1 MALFANE
8 HRFKPAYL
16 LAISCYLLPVHAS
29 NDDTSGWAPHR
40 PFQWFSARVKSWIL
54 TRSRQLNKAP
64 GPPTLQFFLNLPQF
78 RKDPLGGFFHAALT
92 YGDVVRYRGVW
103 ISHQL
108 SHPDHI
114 QHVLQSNFANYRKGR
129 GYKIL
134 RLSLGEGLLTSEGA
148 LWQRQRKMTQPS
160 FQGQQVASFV
170 RTMAANATAMLRRW
184 EGNAAQSAALDMVPE
199 FMRLTLNIAAEVLFT
214 TNLEAD
220 AESIRRTLDIGR
232 DYSVDRAWSIFPPPL
247 SLPTR
252 RNREYRAALANIHG
266 IIDRIIA
273 GRRSEPAPA
282 PDLLTML
289 MEARDEGGAAMSDKQ
304 LRDEVITLL
313 TAGHE
318 TTTLVLAWTCFLIAT
333 RPDVVERMTAEAA
346 FLNGRSPAY
355 EDLMKLRYARMV
367 VEESMRLYPPVWTL
381 ARTAVG
387 EDEIGGYRI
396 PAGSEILIFPYITQR
411 HPRWWTDADV
421 FRPERFAAE
430 NSAARPRY
438 AYLPF
443 GAGPRTCIGLNFAM
457 TEILV
462 VLTLLLQR
470 FRFNL
475 AIDPAAVH
483 AEPSVT
489 LQPRP
494 GVPVRLERLAR

>member
-1 MALFANE
+1 MVPPS
-8 HRFKPAYL
+8 RK
-16 LAISCYLLPVHAS
+16 
-29 NDDTSGWAPHR
+29 SG
-40 PFQWFSARVKSWIL
+40 
-54 TRSRQLNKAP
+54 KAP
-64 GPPTLQFFLNLPQF
+64 GPPTLRFLLNLPKF
-78 RKDPLGGFFHAALT
+78 RKDALGGFFQSALEF
-92 YGDVVRYRGVW
+92 GDIVRYGSLFV
-103 ISHQL
+103 SHQL

-114 QHVLQSNFANYRKGR
+114 QQVLQANVSNYRKGR
-129 GYKIL
+129 GYNIL
-134 RLSLGEGLLTSEGA
+134 KLSLGEGLLTSEGA

-160 FQGQQVASFV
+160 FQGQQVASFIG
-170 RTMAANATAMLRRW
+170 TIAENALAMLGRW
-184 EGNAAQSAALDMVPE
+184 ESHAAQSEAFDVVPD
-199 FMRLTLNIAAEVLFT
+199 FMRLTLNIASQVLFT

-247 SLPTR
+247 SLPTP
-252 RNREYRAALANIHG
+252 RNRKYRAALANIHR
-266 IIDRIIA
+266 IIDRIVA
-273 GRRSEPAPA
+273 ERRRAPA
-282 PDLLTML
+282 RIVDLLTML
-289 MEARDEGGAAMSDKQ
+289 MEARDESGAPMSDKQ

-318 TTTLVLAWTCFLIAT
+318 TTTLVLAWTCFLIGT
-333 RPDVVERMTAEAA
+333 RPEAMERMATEAA
-346 FLNGRSPAY
+346 FLNGRAPTY
-355 EDLMKLRYARMV
+355 EDLMKLRYSRMV

-381 ARTAVG
+381 ARTAVN

-396 PAGSEILIFPYITQR
+396 PARSEILIFPYITQR
-411 HPRWWTDADV
+411 HPKWWQEPEV
-421 FRPERFAAE
+421 FRPERFAPE

-462 VLTLLLQR
+462 VLALMLQR
-470 FRFNL
+470 FCLRL

-494 GVPVRLERLAR
+494 GVPVRLEKV

>member
-1 MALFANE
+1 VLN
-8 HRFKPAYL
+8 
-16 LAISCYLLPVHAS
+16 
-29 NDDTSGWAPHR
+29 
-40 PFQWFSARVKSWIL
+40 
-54 TRSRQLNKAP
+54 RSRQLRKAP
-64 GPPTLQFFLNLPQF
+64 GPAPLQFFLDLPKF
-78 RKDPLGGFFHAALT
+78 RKDALGGFFRAALT

-103 ISHQL
+103 ITHQL

-114 QHVLQSNFANYRKGR
+114 QQVLQGNFANYRKGR

-134 RLSLGEGLLTSEGA
+134 KLSLGEGLLTSEGA

-170 RTMAANATAMLRRW
+170 GTMAENTLPMLRRW
-184 EGNAAQSAALDMVPE
+184 ETNAQQNTAFDIVPD
-199 FMRLTLNIAAEVLFT
+199 FMRLTLNIAAQVLFT

-247 SLPTR
+247 SIPTR
-252 RNREYRAALANIHG
+252 RNREYRSALANIHG

-273 GRRSEPAPA
+273 ARRREPTPIS
-282 PDLLTML
+282 DLLTML
-289 MEARDEGGAAMSDKQ
+289 MDARDESGAAMSDKQ

-318 TTTLVLAWTCFLIAT
+318 TTTLVLAWTCFLIGM
-333 RPDVVERMTAEAA
+333 RPEVVERMSSEAA
-346 FLNGRSPAY
+346 FLNGRTPVY
-355 EDLMKLRYARMV
+355 EDLMKLRYSRMV

-381 ARTAVG
+381 ARTAVN

-411 HPRWWTDADV
+411 HPRWWQDPDT
-421 FRPERFAAE
+421 FRPERFAPE

-462 VLTLLLQR
+462 ALTLILQR
-470 FRFNL
+470 FRIKL
-475 AIDPAAVH
+475 AIDPATVRAD
-483 AEPSVT
+483 PSVT

-494 GVPVRLERLAR
+494 GVPVRLEKT

>member
-1 MALFANE
+1 MPE
-8 HRFKPAYL
+8 
-16 LAISCYLLPVHAS
+16 
-29 NDDTSGWAPHR
+29 PHL
-40 PFQWFSARVKSWIL
+40 RVKSCVVIHPGKL
-54 TRSRQLNKAP
+54 SKAP
-64 GPPTLQFFLNLPQF
+64 GPRTLKFLLNLPRF
-78 RKDPLGGFFHAALT
+78 RRDPLGGFFQAALT
-92 YGDVVRYRGVW
+92 YGDVVRYRGIW
-103 ISHQL
+103 ESHQL

-114 QHVLQSNFANYRKGR
+114 QQVLQANVANYRKGR
-129 GYKIL
+129 GYNIL
-134 RLSLGEGLLTSEGA
+134 KLSLGEGLLTSEGA

-170 RTMAANATAMLRRW
+170 STMAENALAMLRRW
-184 EGNAAQSAALDMVPE
+184 EGQAAGKETLDVVPD
-199 FMRLTLNIAAEVLFT
+199 FMRLTLNIAAQVLFT

-220 AESIRRTLDIGR
+220 AESIRHTLDIGR
-232 DYSVDRAWSIFPPPL
+232 DYSVQRAWSLFPPPL

-252 RNREYRAALANIHG
+252 RNREYRGALANIHG

-273 GRRSEPAPA
+273 ARRRAPISI

-289 MEARDEGGAAMSDKQ
+289 MDARDETGAPMSDKQ

-318 TTTLVLAWTCFLIAT
+318 TTTLALAWTCFLIGT
-333 RPDVVERMTAEAA
+333 RPEVMERMAAEAA
-346 FLNGRSPAY
+346 FLNARTPAY
-355 EDLMKLRYARMV
+355 EDLMKLRYSRMV

-381 ARTAVG
+381 ARTAVKQ
-387 EDEIGGYRI
+387 DEIGGYRI
-396 PAGSEILIFPYITQR
+396 RGGSEILIFPYITQR
-411 HPRWWTDADV
+411 HPKWWTEADI
-421 FRPERFAAE
+421 FRPERFAPE

-457 TEILV
+457 TEILL
-462 VLTLLLQR
+462 VLTMVLQR
-470 FRFNL
+470 FRVKL
-475 AIDPAAVH
+475 AVDPATIH

-494 GVPVRLERLAR
+494 GVPMRLEKA

>member
-1 MALFANE
+1 
-8 HRFKPAYL
+8 
-16 LAISCYLLPVHAS
+16 V
-29 NDDTSGWAPHR
+29 
-40 PFQWFSARVKSWIL
+40 L
-54 TRSRQLNKAP
+54 TRSRQFSKAP
-64 GPPTLQFFLNLPQF
+64 GPPPLQFFLDLAEF
-78 RKDPLGGFFHAALT
+78 RKDPLGGFFRAALT

-103 ISHQL
+103 VSHQL

-114 QHVLQSNFANYRKGR
+114 QHVLQGNVANYRKGR

-134 RLSLGEGLLTSEGA
+134 KLSLGEGLLTSEGA

-170 RTMAANATAMLRRW
+170 PTMAENALTMLRRW
-184 EGNAAQSAALDMVPE
+184 EERAKQGEVFDVVPD

-232 DYSVDRAWSIFPPPL
+232 DYSVERAWSIFPPPL
-247 SLPTR
+247 SFPTK
-252 RNREYRAALANIHG
+252 RNREYRGALANIHG
-266 IIDRIIA
+266 IMDRIITE
-273 GRRSEPAPA
+273 RRKAPA
-282 PDLLTML
+282 RIADLLTML
-289 MEARDEGGAAMSDKQ
+289 MEARDENGAPMSDKQ

-318 TTTLVLAWTCFLIAT
+318 TTTLALAWTCFLIAT
-333 RPDVVERMTAEAA
+333 RPDVMERMTAEAA
-346 FLNGRSPAY
+346 FLNGRSPSY
-355 EDLMKLRYARMV
+355 DDLMKLRYSRMV

-381 ARTAVG
+381 ARTAVT
-387 EDEIGGYRI
+387 EDEIGGFPI
-396 PAGSEILIFPYITQR
+396 TAGSEILIFPYITQR
-411 HPRWWTDADV
+411 HPKWWQAPDV
-421 FRPERFAAE
+421 FRPERFAPE

-462 VLTLLLQR
+462 ALTLLLQR
-470 FRFNL
+470 FRLKL
-475 AIDPAAVH
+475 AIDPAEVH
-483 AEPSVT
+483 PDPSVT

-494 GVPVRLERLAR
+494 GVPVRLEKI

>member
-1 MALFANE
+1 MA
-8 HRFKPAYL
+8 Y
-16 LAISCYLLPVHAS
+16 S
-29 NDDTSGWAPHR
+29 
-40 PFQWFSARVKSWIL
+40 FQHS
-54 TRSRQLNKAP
+54 KAP
-64 GPPTLQFFLNLPQF
+64 GPAPLQFFLDLTKF
-78 RKDPLGGFFHAALT
+78 RQDALGGFFKAALT

-103 ISHQL
+103 VSHQL

-114 QHVLQSNFANYRKGR
+114 QHVLQANYANYRKGR

-134 RLSLGEGLLTSEGA
+134 KLSLGEGLLTSEGA

-160 FQGQQVASFV
+160 FQNQQVSSFV
-170 RTMAANATAMLRRW
+170 GVMAQNAQALVRRW
-184 EGNAAQSAALDMVPE
+184 ESNAAQHAAFDVVPD

-232 DYSVDRAWSIFPPPL
+232 DYSVDRAWSIFPAPL
-247 SLPTR
+247 SIPTK
-252 RNREYRAALANIHG
+252 RNREYRAALGNIHG

-273 GRRSEPAPA
+273 ERRRTPERIS
-282 PDLLTML
+282 DLLTML
-289 MEARDEGGAAMSDKQ
+289 MEARDENGAPMSDKQ

-318 TTTLVLAWTCFLIAT
+318 TTTLVLAWTCFLIGT
-333 RPDVVERMTAEAA
+333 RPEVVERMTAEAA
-346 FLNGRSPAY
+346 FLNGRSPSY
-355 EDLMKLRYARMV
+355 EDVMKLRYSRMV
-367 VEESMRLYPPVWTL
+367 VEESMRLYPPVWTM
-381 ARTAVG
+381 ARTAIAD
-387 EDEIGGYRI
+387 DEIGGYRI

-411 HPRWWTDADV
+411 HPKWWQEPDV
-421 FRPERFAAE
+421 FRPERFAPE

-462 VLTLLLQR
+462 VLTTILQR
-470 FRFNL
+470 FRLKL
-475 AIDPAAVH
+475 AIDPAKIWPD
-483 AEPSVT
+483 PSVT

-494 GVPVRLERLAR
+494 GVPVMLELAGN

>member
-1 MALFANE
+1 VV
-8 HRFKPAYL
+8 
-16 LAISCYLLPVHAS
+16 S
-29 NDDTSGWAPHR
+29 
-40 PFQWFSARVKSWIL
+40 
-54 TRSRQLNKAP
+54 RSRKSGKAP
-64 GPPTLQFFLNLPQF
+64 GPPTLRFLLNLPKF
-78 RKDPLGGFFHAALT
+78 RKDALGGFFQSAMD
-92 YGDVVRYRGVW
+92 YGDIVRYGSLFV
-103 ISHQL
+103 SHQL

-114 QHVLQSNFANYRKGR
+114 QQVLQSNFSNYRKGR
-129 GYKIL
+129 GYNIL
-134 RLSLGEGLLTSEGA
+134 KLSLGEGLLTSEGA

-160 FQGQQVASFV
+160 FQGQQVASFIG
-170 RTMAANATAMLRRW
+170 TMAENALAMLGRW
-184 EGNAAQSAALDMVPE
+184 ESHAAQSEAFDVVPH
-199 FMRLTLNIAAEVLFT
+199 FMRLTLNIAAQVLFT

-247 SLPTR
+247 SLPTP
-252 RNREYRAALANIHG
+252 RNRRYRAALANIHA
-266 IIDRIIA
+266 IIDRIVA
-273 GRRSEPAPA
+273 ERRRAQA
-282 PDLLTML
+282 RITDLLTML
-289 MEARDEGGAAMSDKQ
+289 MEARDESGAPMSDKQ

-318 TTTLVLAWTCFLIAT
+318 TTTLVLAWTCFLIGT
-333 RPDVVERMTAEAA
+333 RPEVMERMAAEAA
-346 FLNGRSPAY
+346 FLNGRVPAY
-355 EDLMKLRYARMV
+355 EDLMKLRYSRMV

-381 ARTAVG
+381 ARTAVN

-396 PAGSEILIFPYITQR
+396 PARSEILIFPYITQR
-411 HPRWWTDADV
+411 HPKWWQDAEA
-421 FRPERFAAE
+421 FRPERFAPE

-457 TEILV
+457 TEILL
-462 VLTLLLQR
+462 VLAMMLQR
-470 FRFNL
+470 YRLRL

-494 GVPVRLERLAR
+494 GVPVRLERI

>member
-1 MALFANE
+1 
-8 HRFKPAYL
+8 
-16 LAISCYLLPVHAS
+16 
-29 NDDTSGWAPHR
+29 
-40 PFQWFSARVKSWIL
+40 
-54 TRSRQLNKAP
+54 
-64 GPPTLQFFLNLPQF
+64 
-78 RKDPLGGFFHAALT
+78 
-92 YGDVVRYRGVW
+92 
-103 ISHQL
+103 
-108 SHPDHI
+108 
-114 QHVLQSNFANYRKGR
+114 
-129 GYKIL
+129 
-134 RLSLGEGLLTSEGA
+134 
-148 LWQRQRKMTQPS
+148 MTQPS

-170 RTMAANATAMLRRW
+170 AAMAENGAAMLRRW
-184 EGNAAQSAALDMVPE
+184 ESNAAQGAVFDVVPE

-232 DYSVDRAWSIFPPPL
+232 DYSVERAWAIFPPPL

-252 RNREYRAALANIHG
+252 RNREYRSALANIHG

-273 GRRSEPAPA
+273 ERRRAPA
-282 PDLLTML
+282 RISDLLTML
-289 MEARDEGGAAMSDKQ
+289 MEARDENGAPMSDKQ

-318 TTTLVLAWTCFLIAT
+318 TTTLVLSWTCFLIAT
-333 RPDVVERMTAEAA
+333 RPDVVERMTAEAS
-346 FLNGRSPAY
+346 FLSGRPPSY
-355 EDLMKLRYARMV
+355 EDLIRLRYSRMV

-381 ARTAVG
+381 ARTAVN

-411 HPRWWTDADV
+411 HPKWWQDADA
-421 FRPERFAAE
+421 FRPERFAPE

-462 VLTLLLQR
+462 VLTMLLQR
-470 FRFNL
+470 FRLNL

-494 GVPVRLERLAR
+494 GVPVRLEKI